1 MSDEFDHTR
10 QSFAMVVLS
19 DGKVV
24 GQFEWTGLTGRGK
37 TLSGQALRGMTLQLG
52 EKLKWKRFVTGH
64 DFSHAA

>member
-1 MSDEFDHTR
+1 
-10 QSFAMVVLS
+10 MVVLS

-37 TLSGQALRGMTLQLG
+37 TLSGQALRGTTLQLG
-52 EKLKWKRFVTGH
+52 EKLEWKRFVTGH